1 MTGAELLVIPLVGLV
16 IPMLLLLAALI
27 FDALYMAWIAYL
39 WYEPAHATRPSGQA
53 ARTNDYHVAS

>member
-1 MTGAELLVIPLVGLV
+1 LV

-39 WYEPAHATRPSGQA
+39 WYEPAHTTRPSDQA